1 MLDATPNDPLLDW
14 LDSQTA
20 PSTRP
25 WVTLTYAQSLDG
37 SLAGP
42 GGVRLELSGPDSLR
56 LTHRLRSWHD
66 SLLVGI
72 GTALTDDPS
81 LTVRRVAGANPR
93 PVILDSRLR
102 LPLTARLLHAS
113 QRPLIFASEAAP
125 PERAERLRAAGA
137 EVVCVPSEPT
147 GGLDLGRMLSALHQ
161 RGLRRLMV
169 EGGARVLH
177 AMLIQRLGDCLIVTV
192 APRLVAGTPVLALQS
207 PDGIAWPA
215 LVEPHWSQAGQDAIL
230 WGHLEGPP
238 A

>member
-25 WVTLTYAQSLDG
+25 WVSLTYAQSLDG

-56 LTHRLRSWHD
+56 LTHRLRAWHD

-72 GTALTDDPS
+72 GTALADDPS
-81 LTVRRVAGANPR
+81 LTVRRVAGASPR
-93 PVILDSRLR
+93 PVILDSQLR
-102 LPLTARLLHAS
+102 LPLTARLLHAG

-137 EVVCVPSEPT
+137 EVVCVASAPT
-147 GGLDLGRMLSALHQ
+147 GGLDLRQVLAALQ
-161 RGLRRLMV
+161 QLGMQRLMV
-169 EGGARVLH
+169 EGGSRVLH
-177 AMLIQRLGDCLIVTV
+177 AMLAQRLGDCLIVTV
-192 APRLVAGTPVLALQS
+192 APRLVAGTPVLGLPG
-207 PDGIAWPA
+207 PDGTTWPA

-230 WGHLEGPP
+230 WARLEGPQP
-238 A
+238 

>member
-1 MLDATPNDPLLDW
+1 MLDTAPDDQLLIW

-42 GGVRLELSGPDSLR
+42 GGVRLELSGQDSLR
-56 LTHRLRSWHD
+56 LTHRLRAWHD

-72 GTALTDDPS
+72 GTALADDPS
-81 LTVRRVAGANPR
+81 LTVRWVAGANPR
-93 PVILDSRLR
+93 PVVLDSRLR
-102 LPLTARLLHAS
+102 LPATARLLHAG
-113 QRPLIFASEAAP
+113 QRPLIFASQAAL

-147 GGLDLGRMLSALHQ
+147 VGLDLRQVLAALQ
-161 RGLRRLMV
+161 QLGVKRLMV
-169 EGGARVLH
+169 EGGSRVLR
-177 AMLIQRLGDCLIVTV
+177 AMLAQRLGDCLIVTV
-192 APRLVAGTPVLALQS
+192 APRLVAGTPVLALPG
-207 PDGIAWPA
+207 PDGVAWPA

-230 WGHLEGPP
+230 WARLEGPQP
-238 A
+238 

>member
-1 MLDATPNDPLLDW
+1 MLDAAPDDQLLDW
-14 LDSQTA
+14 LESFPP

-42 GGVRLELSGPDSLR
+42 GGTRLALSGADSLR
-56 LTHRLRSWHD
+56 LTHRLRAWHD

-81 LTVRRVAGANPR
+81 LTVRWVAGANPR
-93 PVILDSRLR
+93 PVVLDSRLR
-102 LPLTARLLHAS
+102 LPPTARLL
-113 QRPLIFASEAAP
+113 QTGQGTLVFAGETAP

-137 EVVCVPSEPT
+137 EVVCVPNGPT
-147 GGLDLGRMLSALHQ
+147 GGLDLRRVLSALHQ

-177 AMLIQRLGDCLIVTV
+177 AMLVQRLGDCLIVTV
-192 APRLVAGTPVLALQS
+192 APRLVAGTPVLALPA

-215 LVEPHWSQAGQDAIL
+215 LVEPCWSQAGQDAIL
-230 WGHLEGPP
+230 WARLEGPQP
-238 A
+238 